1 MQIESR
7 KVVTLEYTLT
17 DEGGDVLDTSKGG
30 EPLVYLHGSGNIIP
44 GLESALAGKGEGE
57 SLKVTVSP
65 EDAYGDRDEDLM
77 QTVPKSRFG
86 DEELEVGM
94 QFQAR
99 GPEGP
104 VLLTIVR
111 VLADTVTL
119 DANHPLAGKTLSFD
133 VTVLSVRD
141 ATLEELT
148 HGHVHGPGGHH
159 HH

>member
-7 KVVTLEYTLT
+7 KVVTLQYTLT
-17 DEGGDVLDTSKGG
+17 DEAGDVLDTSEGG

-44 GLESALAGKGEGE
+44 GLESALAGKDEGE
-57 SLKVTVSP
+57 SLKVTVAP
-65 EDAYGDRDEDLM
+65 EDGYGDRDEDLM

-104 VLLTIVR
+104 VLLTV
-111 VLADTVTL
+111 VGVVDDTVTL

-133 VTVLSVRD
+133 VTVLAVRD

>member
-30 EPLVYLHGSGNIIP
+30 EPLVYLHGSGHIIP
-44 GLESALAGKGEGE
+44 GLENALAGKAEGE
-57 SLKVTVSP
+57 SLKVTVAP
-65 EDAYGDRDEDLM
+65 ADAYGDRDEELL
-77 QTVPKSRFG
+77 QTVPKSRLG
-86 DEELEVGM
+86 DEELDVGM

-104 VLLTIVR
+104 VLLTVVG
-111 VLADTVTL
+111 VLEDTVTL
-119 DANHPLAGKTLSFD
+119 DANHPLAGKTLTFD
-133 VTVLSVRD
+133 VTVIAVRD

>member
-77 QTVPKSRFG
+77 QTVPKSHFG

>member
-1 MQIESR
+1 MQIENR

-17 DEGGDVLDTSKGG
+17 DESGEILDTSKDS

-44 GLESALAGKGEGE
+44 GLEGALSGKSEGE
-57 SLKVTVSP
+57 SLQVTVQP
-65 EDAYGDRDEDLM
+65 ADAYGDRDESLM
-77 QTVPKSRFG
+77 QTVPKDRFG
-86 DEELEVGM
+86 GEDVEVGM

-104 VLLTIVR
+104 VLLTIVDIEDDA
-111 VLADTVTL
+111 VTV
-119 DANHPLAGKTLSFD
+119 DANHPLAGRVLSFD
-133 VTVLSVRD
+133 VTVLNVRD

-159 HH
+159 H